1 MNLDIVAL
9 GRLIPSSPLLFGV
22 LIAIATGC
30 LWMAIAPVGAVRP
43 ERQRMNDY
51 VWRPEDD
58 EEELMSE
65 PFVRRALLPML
76 RRGLRLLGRL
86 VPSRA
91 MAATQR
97 LLIQAGE
104 PGHLTVLDY
113 YGLQLLSAL
122 LLGGLGVLIIQRQG
136 INRNS
141 LMMGGVFIVLGLYMP
156 HFWLRQKVDGRKK
169 EIERAMPN
177 AMDMLTIGVEAGL
190 AFESA
195 MLRVAERWDNALT
208 QEFRRVVLEMRVGTS
223 RDVALLHMTE
233 RTDVPDLRTF
243 VAVLVQSSQLGVSI
257 AEVLHSQAA
266 MMREKR
272 RQRAEA
278 MARQAT
284 VKMAFPLVF
293 FIFPAIFVVILGP
306 AVPQLINMFGA
317 MGGGG

>member
-1 MNLDIVAL
+1 MDWNIVSL
-9 GRLIPSSPLLFGV
+9 SSSIPSSPLLFGL
-22 LIAIATGC
+22 LIALATGC
-30 LWMAIAPVGAVRP
+30 LWLTIAPVGAMRP
-43 ERQRMNDY
+43 ERQRMDEY
-51 VWRPEDD
+51 VRRPEDD
-58 EEELMSE
+58 EDDFMAE
-65 PFVRRALLPML
+65 PFSRRVLLPML
-76 RRGLRLLGRL
+76 RRGLRLLGRAM
-86 VPSRA
+86 PNRA

-104 PGHLTVLDY
+104 PGHLTVLDF
-113 YGLQLLSAL
+113 YGLQLLSAI
-122 LLGGLGVLIIQRQG
+122 LLGGLGLLIIKRQG
-136 INRNS
+136 INLNS
-141 LMMGGVFIVLGLYMP
+141 LMMGGVFIVLGMYMP
-156 HFWLRQKVDGRKK
+156 HFWLRQKADGRKK

-208 QEFRRVVLEMRVGTS
+208 REFRRVVLEMRVGTS

-278 MARQAT
+278 LARQAT

-306 AVPQLINMFGA
+306 AIPQMINMFGA
-317 MGGGG
+317 MSGGG